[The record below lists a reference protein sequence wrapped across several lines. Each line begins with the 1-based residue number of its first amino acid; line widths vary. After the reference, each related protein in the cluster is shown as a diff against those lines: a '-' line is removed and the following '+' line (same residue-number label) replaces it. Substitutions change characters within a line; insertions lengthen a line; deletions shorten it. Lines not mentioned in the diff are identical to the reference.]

1 MYTVD
6 DIKVTLLNGEDVKE
20 FIRNHGI
27 TACICYATDEK
38 YAEKVGLSCMKEG
51 HMSGSRG
58 DFFKFEI
65 EAPRFCY
72 DEKTEILT
80 MDGWKYF
87 KDIDDDEIVA
97 TRNPNTHEVEFHKIN
112 EKIAYPYTGIM
123 HEIKGTNVD
132 IRVTDNHR
140 MYYKKYDVRVG
151 KDDFHVTPIK
161 DITVNRIK
169 LNKEFNFKKDIE
181 NVVNIKGYTYQK
193 KQSTEDGVKEIDK
206 YTGDLTLGKNT
217 FFKFLAWYLSDGNTV
232 YYESEN
238 KYVINITQTDC
249 VENLRDNTKER
260 IAKLVEDLGFTPVIH
275 KNGVRFN
282 SLTLGRFLKELGTCE
297 KKYIPFNLYNE
308 FNQHYAEIFLKEYFK
323 GDGHIDKN
331 GCGKFYTSSCKLAN
345 QLQELC
351 FIAGWT
357 AMVYTRGEKLI
368 GTKQMV
374 CGKEVNVNHLG
385 YVVNVSF
392 SKRNREPHVN
402 LKRNRKTQTVINE
415 MVYCVNVTN
424 HIIFVRRNGV
434 AIWCCNCVDQI
445 VRHEQGVFKNVQSQR
460 YVDMDDDFCI
470 YAPPYVLKNDRL
482 LYRYMK
488 YEAMC
493 REQYKINREIFN
505 GLGVTGEQANDL
517 MRTMLPIGVKSKV
530 RIGFTLEALIHF
542 MHKRLCVR
550 ADLPIRKV
558 AELMREEVLKVQPLY
573 EEMLVPQCVDLLY
586 CPEKHSCKKYPSKQE
601 LIEKIQK

>member
-65 EAPRFCY
+65 EAPRF
-72 DEKTEILT
+72 TI
-80 MDGWKYF
+80 
-87 KDIDDDEIVA
+87 
-97 TRNPNTHEVEFHKIN
+97 
-112 EKIAYPYTGIM
+112 
-123 HEIKGTNVD
+123 
-132 IRVTDNHR
+132 
-140 MYYKKYDVRVG
+140 
-151 KDDFHVTPIK
+151 
-161 DITVNRIK
+161 
-169 LNKEFNFKKDIE
+169 
-181 NVVNIKGYTYQK
+181 
-193 KQSTEDGVKEIDK
+193 
-206 YTGDLTLGKNT
+206 
-217 FFKFLAWYLSDGNTV
+217 
-232 YYESEN
+232 
-238 KYVINITQTDC
+238 
-249 VENLRDNTKER
+249 
-260 IAKLVEDLGFTPVIH
+260 
-275 KNGVRFN
+275 
-282 SLTLGRFLKELGTCE
+282 
-297 KKYIPFNLYNE
+297 
-308 FNQHYAEIFLKEYFK
+308 
-323 GDGHIDKN
+323 
-331 GCGKFYTSSCKLAN
+331 
-345 QLQELC
+345 
-351 FIAGWT
+351 
-357 AMVYTRGEKLI
+357 
-368 GTKQMV
+368 
-374 CGKEVNVNHLG
+374 
-385 YVVNVSF
+385 
-392 SKRNREPHVN
+392 
-402 LKRNRKTQTVINE
+402 
-415 MVYCVNVTN
+415 
-424 HIIFVRRNGV
+424 
-434 AIWCCNCVDQI
+434 DQI

-460 YVDMDDDFCI
+460 YVDMDDNFCI
-470 YAPPYVLKNDRL
+470 YAPPYVLKDDHL

-505 GLGVTGEQANDL
+505 SLGVTGEQANDL

-586 CPEKHSCKKYPSKQE
+586 CPEKHGCKKYPSKQE